1 LVINLNYNS
10 VFFFT
15 TPSIYCVSNYPLWND
30 IRILPE
36 AMFKTKNLS
45 PKQLSA
51 FTALIVSLPVGIGY
65 WLVEQKLFI
74 SIIAFLL
81 MLIGTYFLISFVLEW
96 FIYRKIKL
104 IYKFIYQTKASK
116 REETYY
122 KYILP
127 QKSIDEVKEDVE
139 QWAEQR
145 SAEIEILK
153 KNEAYR
159 KEFLQNL
166 AHEFKT
172 PIFAIQGYVD
182 TLLGGALDKPTVNKK
197 FLENAARNI
206 DRMVNLVEDLDEI
219 SRLESGEQPLY
230 KEYFIIQD
238 LIREVYESLSMKTG
252 RKNIKASIK
261 KGCEAPIS
269 VFADKEK
276 IRQVVINIVS
286 NATKYGKQDGTI
298 VAGIY
303 QTDGRNVLIEF
314 SDDGIGIAE
323 EHLSRIFER
332 FYRTD
337 RGRSRDVGGTGLG
350 LAICKHIIEAHQ
362 QTIHVR
368 SKLDVGTTIGFTL
381 SSKKE

>member
-1 LVINLNYNS
+1 
-10 VFFFT
+10 
-15 TPSIYCVSNYPLWND
+15 
-30 IRILPE
+30 
-36 AMFKTKNLS
+36 MFKTKNLS
-45 PKQLSA
+45 PQQLSA
-51 FTALIVSLPVGIGY
+51 FTALILSVPLAIGI
-65 WLVEQKLFI
+65 WILRPDW
-74 SIIAFLL
+74 IIAVVSFIIIFIGSYLL
-81 MLIGTYFLISFVLEW
+81 IRFVLES

-127 QKSIDEVKEDVE
+127 QKGIDEVREDVE

-145 SAEIEILK
+145 SAEIELLK

-182 TLLGGALDKPTVNKK
+182 TLLNGAIDNPEIRIR
-197 FLENAARNI
+197 FLENAARNV

-219 SRLESGEQPLY
+219 SRLESGQQPLY
-230 KEYFIIQD
+230 KENFVIQD
-238 LIREVYESLSMKTG
+238 MIRETFESLSIKANA
-252 RKNIKASIK
+252 RNIKCSIK
-261 KGCEAPIS
+261 KGCESPIT

-276 IRQVVINIVS
+276 IRQVIINLMS
-286 NATKYGKQDGTI
+286 NAIKYGKQDGSI
-298 VAGIY
+298 VASIY
-303 QTDGRNVLIEF
+303 KTDGRHVLIEL
-314 SDDGIGIAE
+314 SDDGIGISE
-323 EHLSRIFER
+323 EHLPRIFER

-350 LAICKHIIEAHQ
+350 LAICKHIVEAHG
-362 QTIHVR
+362 QTMHVR

-381 SSKKE
+381 DTRKE